1 MREDLHGYCGKLL
14 HVDLSSG
21 EINYRP
27 LPTELMDKYIGGSG
41 VAAALFYQLLGKSMA
56 CVSALSPDNPLIFM
70 TGPLCGSGLPAS
82 GRMVACARSPLT
94 GYWAESNAGGFFGA
108 ELKRAGFDGIIIS
121 GCAGEPVSLHIKNGT
136 AELQSASLLW
146 GLDSYTVCD
155 KLHSFGRVLTIG
167 PAGEKA
173 VAYANIIHDKHHYFG
188 RTGLGAVMGS
198 KQLKAITVKGNSSYV
213 AADEAGLVALR
224 KRLLEKISESY
235 VSQALSAQGTNS
247 TMDISA
253 MMGDVPLKNW
263 QIGEWDGLE
272 TINGS
277 AFVDE
282 VQTGQST
289 CYACPVACK
298 REAEVKE
305 GPFATAKGPGAEYET
320 VAAFGALCLVN
331 DPRAITK
338 INELCN
344 RYGLDTISCGA
355 TIAFAIECFEKGL
368 LTENDT
374 GGLKLGWSDP
384 ELLVELVGQTGE
396 SRGFGKL
403 LAAGSAALAKRIGPA
418 AQALKTTVKG
428 LEAPMHDPR
437 AAHGMAL
444 AYATAIRGA
453 CHVSSLT
460 MQVEH
465 GATLLPL
472 LELDG
477 YWEGQESSGKAGMVK
492 KTQDLGTVFAGSA
505 IFCLLGGI
513 PFNESDLMESLRVTT
528 GKDWDLS
535 NLMRCGERIW
545 CLKRTIANACGLSA
559 EDDQLPLRLMTPL
572 SAGSAAGSVPD
583 MNLMLGEYYHL
594 RGLDENG
601 RLLPE
606 KLAELGLDGF
616 Y

>member
-1 MREDLHGYCGKLL
+1 MRAHMHGYCGKLL

-21 EINYRP
+21 EINSHP
-27 LPTELMDKYIGGSG
+27 LSTNLMDKYIGGSG
-41 VAAALFYQLLGKSMA
+41 VAAAIFYQLLGKSIQ
-56 CVSALSPDNPLIFM
+56 CVSPLSPDNPLIFM

-82 GRMVACARSPLT
+82 GRMVACAKSPLT
-94 GYWAESNAGGFFGA
+94 GNWSESNAGGFFGT
-108 ELKRAGFDGIIIS
+108 ELKRAGFDGIIVS
-121 GCAGEPVSLHIKNGT
+121 GRAGEPVSLHIKDGM
-136 AELQSASLLW
+136 AELCSATELW

-155 KLHSFGRVLTIG
+155 QLRPFGRVLTIG

-173 VAYANIIHDKHHYFG
+173 VTYANIIHDKHHYFG

-198 KQLKAITVKGNSSYV
+198 KQLKAITVQGSSRYV
-213 AADEAGLVALR
+213 TADKTGLANLR
-224 KRLLEKISESY
+224 KRLLEKMTESY
-235 VSQALSAQGTNS
+235 VIQALTAQGTNS

-263 QIGEWDGLE
+263 QLGEWDGLE
-272 TINGS
+272 AINGS
-277 AFVDE
+277 AFVEE

-298 REAEVKE
+298 REAEVKA

-320 VAAFGALCLVN
+320 VAAFGALCLVD
-331 DPRAITK
+331 DPKAITK
-338 INELCN
+338 INEMCN

-355 TIAFAIECFEKGL
+355 TAAFAIECFEKGL

-374 GGLKLGWSDP
+374 GGLQLSWSDP
-384 ELLVELVGQTGE
+384 ELLVELVKQIGE
-396 SRGFGKL
+396 KRDFGKL
-403 LAAGSAALAKRIGPA
+403 LGEGSATLAKRIGPA

-437 AAHGMAL
+437 AAHGMGL

-453 CHVSSLT
+453 CHVSSLS

-465 GATLLPL
+465 GATLLPM

-477 YWEGQESSGKAGMVK
+477 YWEGQESNGKAAMVK
-492 KTQDLGTVFAGSA
+492 KTQDLGSVFGGSA

-528 GKDWDLS
+528 GKNWDLS
-535 NLMRCGERIW
+535 ELMRCGERIW
-545 CLKRTIANACGLSA
+545 CLKRTIAHLCGLIA
-559 EDDQLPLRLMTPL
+559 EDDQLPLRLVTPL
-572 SAGSAAGSVPD
+572 TAGGAAGSVPD
-583 MNLMLGEYYHL
+583 MTRMLGEYYHL
-594 RGLDENG
+594 RGIDENG
-601 RLLPE
+601 HLLPE
-606 KLAELGLDGF
+606 KLAELGLDSP
-616 Y
+616 